1 MIVIGLI
8 SGTSADAIDAACVD
22 VTGAPPHLTART
34 LSFVGVPWP
43 EDVHAAIFRAF
54 RPESSSVDFLCALN
68 FQIGECFAEAAR
80 RAAAAAGLSM
90 EAVDL
95 VGSHGQTVWH
105 AVGPDDPVKST
116 LQLGQPSVIAE
127 RTGVTVVSD
136 FRTRD
141 VAAGGQGAPLVGY
154 VDYLLLRDERLTRAL
169 QNIGGIANV
178 TVIPAG
184 SAPEDAFAFD
194 TGPGNMLIDDA
205 TLRATHGAQ
214 TFDRDG
220 LLAAQGTPDA
230 EIVAELMRHPYFALP
245 IPKSTGREQFG
256 RQFGE
261 MVWQQAMARGLRPA
275 DVVAT
280 ATAFTA
286 ESIADAYARFVGQ
299 VDEVIVS
306 GGGADNPTLMRMLA
320 DRLPDSRVTRSDNLG
335 LPADGKEAIAFAV
348 LAYETIHD
356 RPGAL
361 ARVTGA
367 AGARVLGSITPGAN
381 FAALMRRLY
390 GEQQAS

>member
-22 VTGAPPHLTART
+22 ITGAPPHLNARA
-34 LSFVGVPWP
+34 LSFVAHPWP
-43 EDVHAAIFRAF
+43 DDVRDAIFRAF
-54 RPESSSVDFLCALN
+54 RPESSSVDFLCALS
-68 FQIGECFAEAAR
+68 FQVAQCFADAAR
-80 RAAAAAGLSM
+80 RAAETAGVSMAAVA
-90 EAVDL
+90 L

-105 AVGPDDPVKST
+105 AVGPDDAVKST
-116 LQLGQPSVIAE
+116 LQIGQPAVIAE
-127 RTGVTVVSD
+127 SLGVTVVSD
-136 FRTRD
+136 FRARD

-154 VDYLLLRDERLTRAL
+154 VDYLLLRDARLTRAL

-178 TVIPAG
+178 TVIRAG
-184 SAPEDAFAFD
+184 AAPEDVFAFD

-205 TLRATHGAQ
+205 TLRATDGAQ
-214 TFDRDG
+214 AFDRDG
-220 LLAAQGTPDA
+220 LLAAQGQPDA
-230 EIVAELMRHPYFALP
+230 DLVAELMRHPYFALP
-245 IPKSTGREQFG
+245 IPKTTGREQFG

-261 MVWQQAMARGLRPA
+261 TLWQAGMGRGLRPV

-286 ESIADAYARFVGQ
+286 ASIANAYRRFVGA
-299 VDEVIVS
+299 VDEVMVS
-306 GGGADNPTLMRMLA
+306 GGGADNPTLMGMLA
-320 DRLPDSRVTRSDNLG
+320 ARLPDSRIMRTDSVG

-367 AGARVLGSITPGAN
+367 RGPRVLGSITPGAN
-381 FAALMRRLY
+381 FTALMQRLY
-390 GEQQAS
+390 GERREG